1 MAEEQQM
8 HGFRARL
15 DYVLKHNH
23 FISVLFRKVASACMR
38 IWGVFVTVDD
48 KMIIFTAHG
57 RKYNDSPRAIYEY
70 MLKSGKFKGFKMVW
84 GLEDPSVEIPGNP
97 IKVKAD
103 TIAYFRYT
111 LKAKYWITCVNI
123 ERSLHYKKK
132 NQIYLN
138 TWHGTALN
146 TMGNAVSGRK
156 DFDFSHIN
164 FFGYESEFQRQHCI
178 DDFNCRE
185 EAMVPMGLPR
195 NDTLYYTTPEEVLS
209 IKKKLGLPLD
219 KKIILYAPTWRD
231 SKDNGH
237 TYALKPPIDIKKWEK
252 ALADEYVLLFRTH
265 SYTNKVIGVEFNDF
279 VRDFISY
286 PVVNDLFKVADIL
299 ISDYSSCITDFSILS
314 RPIICFAYDYD
325 DYRNTH
331 GLNLDFRTEMPNGI
345 KETEDEVLDFIKVMD
360 YDKECE
366 NTKVFNSKYTNIGGH
381 ATEICIEK
389 MFGKEYLAD

>member
-1 MAEEQQM
+1 MAEQQM

-15 DYVLKHNH
+15 DYLLKHNL

-38 IWGVFVTVDD
+38 FWGLFVPVDN
-48 KMIIFTAHG
+48 KMVIFTAHG

-70 MLKSGKFKGFKMVW
+70 MLKSGKFKDFKLVW

-103 TIAYFRYT
+103 TVSYFRST

-132 NQIYLN
+132 SQLYLN

-156 DFDFSHIN
+156 DFDFSHID

-219 KKIILYAPTWRD
+219 KKIILYAPTWRE
-231 SKDNGH
+231 SKDNGV
-237 TYALKPPIDIKKWEK
+237 TYAIKPPIDLKKWEM
-252 ALADEYVLLFRTH
+252 AIADDYILLFRTH
-265 SYTNKVIGVEFNDF
+265 AYTNKVIGVEFNDF

-286 PVVNDLFKVADIL
+286 PVVNDLFKVADVL
-299 ISDYSSCITDFSILS
+299 ISDYSSCITDFSILG
-314 RPIICFAYDYD
+314 RPIICFAYDYE
-325 DYRNTH
+325 DYCNTH

-345 KETEDEVLDFIKVMD
+345 KETEDEVLAFLKVMD
-360 YDKECE
+360 YEKECE
-366 NTKVFNSKYTNIGGH
+366 NTKIFNSKYTNIGGH

>member
-1 MAEEQQM
+1 MAEQQM
-8 HGFRARL
+8 QGFRARL

-23 FISVLFRKVASACMR
+23 FVSVLFRKVASVCMR
-38 IWGVFVTVDD
+38 IWGIFVPVDN
-48 KMIIFTAHG
+48 KMVIFTAHG

-70 MLKSGKFKGFKMVW
+70 MLKSGNFDGFKLVW
-84 GLEDPSVEIPGNP
+84 GLEDPSVDIPGNP

-103 TIAYFRYT
+103 TVAYFRYT

-132 NQIYLN
+132 SQLYLN

-156 DFDFSHIN
+156 DFDFSYIN
-164 FFGYESEFQRQHCI
+164 FFSYESGFQRKHCI
-178 DDFNCRE
+178 DDFNCSE
-185 EAMVPMGLPR
+185 EAMIPTGLPR

-237 TYALKPPIDIKKWEK
+237 TYAIKPPIDIMKWEM
-252 ALADEYVLLFRTH
+252 ALADEYILLFRTH

-279 VRDFISY
+279 VRDYISY
-286 PVVNDLFKVADIL
+286 PIVNDLFKVADIL

-345 KETEDEVLDFIKVMD
+345 KETEDEVLDFIKTMD

-366 NTKVFNSKYTNIGGH
+366 NTRIFNSKYTYIGGH

-389 MFGKEYLAD
+389 MFGKEYLAN

>member
-1 MAEEQQM
+1 MAEEQHM

-23 FISVLFRKVASACMR
+23 FISVLFRMVASASMR
-38 IWGVFVTVDD
+38 IWGVFVPVDN
-48 KMIIFTAHG
+48 KMVIFTAHG

-70 MLKSGKFKGFKMVW
+70 MLKSGKFNGFKMVW

-103 TIAYFRYT
+103 TVAYFRYT

-132 NQIYLN
+132 SQLYLN

-156 DFDFSHIN
+156 DFDFSYIN
-164 FFGYESEFQRQHCI
+164 FFSYESEFQKQHCI

-185 EAMVPMGLPR
+185 ESMIPSGLPR
-195 NDTLYYTTPEEVLS
+195 NDTLYYTTSEEVLS
-209 IKKKLGLPLD
+209 LKKKLGLPLD

-252 ALADEYVLLFRTH
+252 ELAHEYILLFRTH

-325 DYRNTH
+325 DYCKTH

-345 KETEDEVLDFIKVMD
+345 KENEDDVLDFLKVMD

-366 NTKVFNSKYTNIGGH
+366 NTRIFNSKYTYIGGH

-389 MFGKEYLAD
+389 MFGKEYLA